1 MDEFD
6 QLEAKYRVWLL
17 ETIAKAFKSRTDDG
31 ECLIDDG
38 EYLKEYVVEYIDEFE
53 EKTEIPELLYLDL
66 ILYVYK
72 HGDCMDAPTMI
83 YCATELWVGC
93 KLNEED
99 WDGLFTTHRPEAD
112 HVLSTNPSHDEDDDD
127 DDDDDDDEDEVVNAR
142 ERKEQ
147 EKENEA
153 KEERRPLEQNL
164 LDLP

>member
-1 MDEFD
+1 MDQFD

-38 EYLKEYVVEYIDEFE
+38 RCLKDFVCDSIPEFE

-99 WDGLFTTHRPEAD
+99 WDGLFTTHRPEAEQT
-112 HVLSTNPSHDEDDDD
+112 LSSNPSHDEDDEDDEDD
-127 DDDDDDDEDEVVNAR
+127 DDEVVNAR
-142 ERKEQ
+142 GRKEQ
-147 EKENEA
+147 EKENEKA
-153 KEERRPLEQNL
+153 KAVADVKFKWRHFM
-164 LDLP
+164 